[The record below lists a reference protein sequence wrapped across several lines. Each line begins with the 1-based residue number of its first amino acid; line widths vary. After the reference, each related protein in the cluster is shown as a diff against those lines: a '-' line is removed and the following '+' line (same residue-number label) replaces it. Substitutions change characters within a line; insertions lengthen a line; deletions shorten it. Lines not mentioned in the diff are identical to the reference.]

1 MPAER
6 EWARDED
13 GDGIREDHN
22 NTSKGSGRAYAIPS
36 APSGARTRCTY
47 SNTLSFGSV
56 GAHSEPSHAQVW
68 MAVETPAYLAN
79 SDLRGCNL
87 LASCYRKLG
96 LRVKLMAAKMQYVG
110 VRGLGG
116 VPSLRGKLLEAH
128 TDIHT
133 ISAMRLPRGRWGDY
147 SPFICGFA
155 PPSTLKYLRVP
166 CGITRFASRA
176 NRSMCNHTASPR
188 FLHRNKNG
196 SQEKIYSLV
205 HDNAVPLSLQGA
217 LCLPPPT
224 R

>member
-1 MPAER
+1 
-6 EWARDED
+6 
-13 GDGIREDHN
+13 
-22 NTSKGSGRAYAIPS
+22 
-36 APSGARTRCTY
+36 
-47 SNTLSFGSV
+47 
-56 GAHSEPSHAQVW
+56 

-155 PPSTLKYLRVP
+155 PPSTLKYLRVL
-166 CGITRFASRA
+166 CGITWTTHEPKWVLTVSGSFNNYNQLRDET
-176 NRSMCNHTASPR
+176 RSS
-188 FLHRNKNG
+188 LHQYNTERPHD
-196 SQEKIYSLV
+196 SLFDLIPIV
-205 HDNAVPLSLQGA
+205 SILAQRGPAQIHI
-217 LCLPPPT
+217 PPT
-224 R
+224 HPLAS